1 MEGGVQVR
9 CLRQTNGHLTRVCH
23 HTLFAPVQI
32 KEGVPSL
39 LFPAGVRL
47 PILPDALLDFETV
60 LVAPWTHESSIVP
73 VAGLLS
79 TLNGARLERS
89 CNYFQYAS
97 TSVDNTPSPP
107 CPIYIFLCRRAVP
120 LARTCA
126 GPRALWR
133 GGGDVSFT
141 VCQREQPSGLGC

>member
-1 MEGGVQVR
+1 MRYR
-9 CLRQTNGHLTRVCH
+9 CVAYAAHWPLTRVCP
-23 HTLFAPVQI
+23 TPFAPVQI

-79 TLNGARLERS
+79 TLNGACLERC
-89 CNYFQYAS
+89 CNYFQ
-97 TSVDNTPSPP
+97 
-107 CPIYIFLCRRAVP
+107 
-120 LARTCA
+120 
-126 GPRALWR
+126 
-133 GGGDVSFT
+133 
-141 VCQREQPSGLGC
+141 